1 MGRGSLTTPLIEF
14 VDVKKRFGDTRV
26 MEGVNL
32 TIPRGRITAVIG
44 KSGSGK
50 SVLLKHIIGLE
61 QQDSG
66 KILYDG
72 EDMAAMDRVARRKFK
87 KRVSY
92 MFQDN
97 ALFDAMTVFENIAL
111 PIVEKSAL
119 SKTQIRERV
128 TTRMAQLEL
137 TGTEEKYPA
146 QLSGGMRKRVALARA
161 LITDPEVVLFDE
173 PTTGL
178 DPVRKQGVH
187 TMIKG
192 YQAQFGFTAVVVSH
206 EIPDIFDIAQRVAML
221 DEGKIILQDD
231 TEGFLKTRL
240 NTVLYF
246 IKGEEKGSGE
256 FK

>member
-1 MGRGSLTTPLIEF
+1 MTTPLIEF
-14 VDVKKRFGDTRV
+14 VNVKKRFGNTRV

-32 TIPRGRITAVIG
+32 SIHRGQITAIIG

-66 KILYDG
+66 KIFYDG
-72 EDMAAMDRVARRKFK
+72 RDMAEMNRAARGKFK

-119 SKTQIRERV
+119 SRGQIRERV
-128 TTRMAQLEL
+128 ITRMTQLDIS
-137 TGTEEKYPA
+137 GTEEKYPA

-187 TMIKG
+187 GMIKG
-192 YQAQFGFTAVVVSH
+192 YQAKFGFTAVVVSH
-206 EIPDIFDIAQRVAML
+206 EIPEIFGIAQRVAML
-221 DEGKIILQDD
+221 DKGKIILQDD
-231 TEGFLKTRL
+231 TERFLQTDQE
-240 NTVLYF
+240 TVRCF
-246 IKGEEKGSGE
+246 IHGKEKAGG
-256 FK
+256 KL

>member
-1 MGRGSLTTPLIEF
+1 MTTPLIEF
-14 VDVKKRFGDTRV
+14 VDVKKRFGDTPV

-32 TIPRGRITAVIG
+32 SIPKGQITAVIG

-61 QQDSG
+61 HQDSG

-72 EDMAAMDRVARRKFK
+72 HDMADMDRAARKKFK
-87 KRVSY
+87 KKVSY

-111 PIVEKSAL
+111 PIVEKSSL
-119 SKTQIRERV
+119 SKAKIRERV

-137 TGTEEKYPA
+137 SGTEDKYPA

-187 TMIKG
+187 AMIKG
-192 YQAQFGFTAVVVSH
+192 YQARFGFTAVVVSH
-206 EIPDIFDIAQRVAML
+206 EIPDIFHIAQRVAML
-221 DEGKIILQDD
+221 DGGRIILQDE

-240 NTVLYF
+240 DTVLCF
-246 IKGEEKGSGE
+246 IEGKEKNSGE

>member
-1 MGRGSLTTPLIEF
+1 MYEGGDASVTTPLIEF

-32 TIPRGRITAVIG
+32 SIYRGQITAVIG

-66 KILYDG
+66 KLFYDG
-72 EDMAAMDRVARRKFK
+72 KDMAGMDRSARRKFK

-119 SKTQIRERV
+119 SRGEVRQRV
-128 TTRMAQLEL
+128 ITRMEQLEL
-137 TGTEEKYPA
+137 FGIEDKYPA
-146 QLSGGMRKRVALARA
+146 QLSGGMRKRVAFARA

-178 DPVRKQGVH
+178 DPVRKQSVH
-187 TMIKG
+187 DMIKA

-221 DEGKIILQDD
+221 DEGKIILQDN
-231 TEGFLKTRL
+231 TREFLKTRL
-240 NTVLYF
+240 DTVINF
-246 IKGEEKGSGE
+246 IEGKEEISG
-256 FK
+256 

>member
-1 MGRGSLTTPLIEF
+1 MTTPLIEF
-14 VDVKKRFGDTRV
+14 VNVKKRFGDTRV

-32 TIPRGRITAVIG
+32 SIHRGQITAIIG

-61 QQDSG
+61 EQDSG
-66 KILYDG
+66 NIFYDG
-72 EDMAAMDRVARRKFK
+72 RDMADMDRTAQGKFK

-119 SKTQIRERV
+119 SRSQIKERV
-128 TTRMAQLEL
+128 ITRMDQLDIS
-137 TGTEEKYPA
+137 GTEEKYPA
-146 QLSGGMRKRVALARA
+146 QLSGGMKKRVALARA

-187 TMIKG
+187 GMIKG

-206 EIPDIFDIAQRVAML
+206 EIPEIFDIAQQVAML
-221 DEGKIILQDD
+221 DKGKIILQDD
-231 TEGFLKTRL
+231 TERFLKTDQEIVRC
-240 NTVLYF
+240 F
-246 IKGEEKGSGE
+246 IHGKEETSG
-256 FK
+256 KC

>member
-1 MGRGSLTTPLIEF
+1 MTTPLIEF
-14 VDVKKRFGDTRV
+14 VNVKKRFGNIRV
-26 MEGVNL
+26 MDGLNL
-32 TIPRGRITAVIG
+32 SIHRGQITAVIG

-61 QQDSG
+61 EQDSG
-66 KILYDG
+66 SIFYDG
-72 EDMAAMDRVARRKFK
+72 RDMAQMDRTARRKFK

-111 PIVEKSAL
+111 PIVEKSTL
-119 SKTQIRERV
+119 SREEIKERV
-128 TTRMAQLEL
+128 LTRVNQLDI

-187 TMIKG
+187 GMIKE
-192 YQAQFGFTAVVVSH
+192 YQAQFGFTALVVSH
-206 EIPDIFDIAQRVAML
+206 EIPEIFDIAQQVAML
-221 DEGKIILQDD
+221 DQGKIILQDN
-231 TEGFLKTRL
+231 TEQFLRTNLDVVRCFIHGKEKT
-240 NTVLYF
+240 
-246 IKGEEKGSGE
+246 GEKI
-256 FK
+256 